1 MVDWLKIQENNNA
14 FLKFLLDKKWLA
26 DVSTSAIFVC
36 ADGNLHPAST
46 IYNDQNIFDKI
57 NYLKCFESLIPHLT
71 TQTVEYFKDDEE
83 WKEQTKGLF
92 TALKS
97 KSFVTGVLLNAENKE
112 NTIKELKVKSNSL
125 SFYSFLA
132 KYVNLV
138 KDDEQKTKDESTINI
153 LKELPFFGFIHS
165 NGDDNDVVIDTFNN
179 FILLYSPEAKAFV
192 ERIWVNNSWI
202 TFVSKDYNKEV
213 IDYLKNF
220 FGVKSYS
227 DSLVVC
233 HFIRPYISTKSVV
246 RNGYLVDEK
255 SHVKSPFCE

>member
-1 MVDWLKIQENNNA
+1 
-14 FLKFLLDKKWLA
+14 
-26 DVSTSAIFVC
+26 
-36 ADGNLHPAST
+36 
-46 IYNDQNIFDKI
+46 
-57 NYLKCFESLIPHLT
+57 
-71 TQTVEYFKDDEE
+71 VEYFKDDEE

-112 NTIKELKVKSNSL
+112 NTIKELKVNSNSL

-138 KDDEQKTKDESTINI
+138 KDDEQKTKDDSTINI

-165 NGDDNDVVIDTFNN
+165 NGDDNDVVIDTFNK

-255 SHVKSPFCE
+255 SHVKSPFCDQIIANIQNKEASIDFFSFCFACKTVFEKRDL